1 MTIPESIKKFI
12 RWIQGFDH
20 RVLRNEY
27 DVKEKLILPMFRY
40 LCYPEICHREYSLKT
55 YQSATYAK
63 KPEIAQIYFATDDVN
78 KQNTNT
84 SLIFVEAIEPQKTKL
99 NEAIEQAKFY
109 SNHFKTLFFIVT
121 NGYDIKV
128 FQHLH
133 YNREELVFDLNID
146 TLKNHVVASK
156 FYNKLNF
163 DLVKNIDKNTAS
175 ILTYTKNNL
184 IEKLIIRNPDLQ
196 DILEEYD
203 FEPSIRREGYHLVVV
218 KPKVAIAC
226 NLPKA
231 FREGN
236 CQIEF
241 SSILF
246 KGLKIHLNHQDI
258 LGQLM
263 TGLHTQPN
271 WGCRRFLKQIDKNN
285 FTVNLGQITV
295 VLSKI
300 EATDLCLCVDEI
312 CQEYQNLIIEFE
324 NALETWDFEFVKFSE
339 VRGFILFSV
348 SQELG
353 ELMQQFAKE
362 FDYTKGKSEWHLF
375 HREDISIRVSRGI
388 RDHAFIFPKFDK
400 DLSLLLSKKINIIY
414 ELNDVNLQSL
424 KTAKFSL
431 WQQNIGVRGTWTARY
446 TKQWLLDKY
455 IPKVI
460 NYYSEKSQLS
470 EAELLAK
477 ITNCRSERALIQE
490 IDNVTDLVPY
500 LHDIQSWL
508 HILYVENIVASL
520 LKPYYQAYTN
530 LVRNTD
536 SSITGIDYIFGNL
549 RRVEW
554 KNTQEENYSNSTD
567 WKNLTFKYAI
577 DCLDRQVTRIKNSKY
592 ENSFKADLITRI
604 FIWIIENGKIS
615 FSQAQLNVAKQALI
629 PLWEQSRFEI
639 RYIYPN
645 R

>member
-12 RWIQGFDH
+12 TWIQGFDH
-20 RVLRNEY
+20 RVLRNED
-27 DVKEKLILPMFRY
+27 DVKEKLILPMFHY
-40 LCYPEICHREYSLKT
+40 LCYPEICHCEYSLKT
-55 YQSATYAK
+55 YQSETYARN
-63 KPEIAQIYFATDDVN
+63 PEIAQIYFATDDVK
-78 KQNTNT
+78 KQNTDT
-84 SLIFVEAIEPQKTKL
+84 SLIFVAIEPQKTKL

-121 NGYDIKV
+121 NGYEIKV
-128 FQHLH
+128 FQRLY
-133 YNREELVFDLNID
+133 YNQEKLVFDLNID
-146 TLKNHVVASK
+146 TLKNKDVASK

-163 DLVKNIDKNTAS
+163 DLVKNIDKNTAD
-175 ILTYTKNNL
+175 IFTYTKCNL
-184 IEKLIIRNPDLQ
+184 IVCNPDLQ
-196 DILEEYD
+196 DFLEKCD
-203 FEPSIRREGYHLVVV
+203 FEPSITREGCHLVVV

-231 FREGN
+231 FGEGN

-246 KGLKIHLNHQDI
+246 KGLKIRLNHQDI

-263 TGLHTQPN
+263 TGLHTQPD
-271 WGCRRFLKQIDKNN
+271 WGCRRFLKELDKDN
-285 FTVNLGQITV
+285 FTVNFGQITV
-295 VLSKI
+295 NLSKL

-324 NALETWDFEFVKFSE
+324 NALETWDFEFVNFSE
-339 VRGFILFSV
+339 IRGFILFSV
-348 SQELG
+348 RQELW
-353 ELMQQFAKE
+353 EFMQQFANE
-362 FDYTKGKSEWHLF
+362 FDYKKGKSEWHLF
-375 HREDISIRVSRGI
+375 HRENISIRVSRGI
-388 RDHAFIFPKFDK
+388 CDHAFVFPKFDR
-400 DLSLLLSKKINIIY
+400 DLSLLPSNKVNIIY
-414 ELNDVNLQSL
+414 ELNDINLQSIE
-424 KTAKFSL
+424 TAKFSL
-431 WQQNIGVRGTWTARY
+431 CLQNIGVRGTWTAKY
-446 TKQWLLDKY
+446 TKQWLLNKCLL
-455 IPKVI
+455 KVI
-460 NYYSEKSQLS
+460 DYYSEKSQLS

-477 ITNCRSERALIQE
+477 IINYRSERTLIKE
-490 IDNVTDLVPY
+490 IDNIKDLVPY
-500 LHDIQSWL
+500 LRDIQSWL
-508 HILYVENIVASL
+508 HIYVENIAASQ

-536 SSITGIDYIFGNL
+536 SSITGIDYIFRNL

-554 KNTQEENYSNSTD
+554 KNTPEENYSNSTD

-577 DCLDRQVTRIKNSKY
+577 DCLDRQVVRINNSEY

-615 FSQAQLNVAKQALI
+615 FSQAQLNAAKQALI
-629 PLWEQSRFEI
+629 PLWEQSRFEM

>member
-12 RWIQGFDH
+12 TWIQGFDH
-20 RVLRNEY
+20 RVLRNED
-27 DVKEKLILPMFRY
+27 DVKEKLILPMFHY

-55 YQSATYAK
+55 YQSATYTKNA
-63 KPEIAQIYFATDDVN
+63 EIAQIYFATDDLK

-121 NGYDIKV
+121 NGYEIKV
-128 FQHLH
+128 FQRLH
-133 YNREELVFDLNID
+133 YNREKLVFDLNID
-146 TLKNHVVASK
+146 TLKNNDVASK

-175 ILTYTKNNL
+175 ILTYTKYNL
-184 IEKLIIRNPDLQ
+184 IEKLIIRHPDLQ
-196 DILEEYD
+196 DFLEKYD
-203 FEPSIRREGYHLVVV
+203 FKPSITREGYDLVVV

-246 KGLKIHLNHQDI
+246 KGLKINLNHQDI

-295 VLSKI
+295 ILSKL

-348 SQELG
+348 SQELW

-388 RDHAFIFPKFDK
+388 RDHAFILPQFDRN
-400 DLSLLLSKKINIIY
+400 LSLLASKKANIIY

-431 WQQNIGVRGTWTARY
+431 WQQNIGVRGTWTTRY

-477 ITNCRSERALIQE
+477 ITNCRSERALIKE
-490 IDNVTDLVPY
+490 IDNITDLVPY

-508 HILYVENIVASL
+508 HIYVENIVVSL
-520 LKPYYQAYTN
+520 LKPYYRAYTN

-577 DCLDRQVTRIKNSKY
+577 DCLDWQVTRIKNSEY
-592 ENSFKADLITRI
+592 ENSFNADIITRI

-615 FSQAQLNVAKQALI
+615 FSQAQLNAAKQALI
-629 PLWEQSRFEI
+629 PLWEQSRFEV

>member
-12 RWIQGFDH
+12 TWIQGFDH
-20 RVLRNEY
+20 HVLRNED
-27 DVKEKLILPMFRY
+27 DVKEKLILPMFHY

-55 YQSATYAK
+55 YQSENYAK
-63 KPEIAQIYFATDDVN
+63 NPEIAQIYFATDDVK

-121 NGYDIKV
+121 NGYEIKV
-128 FQHLH
+128 FQCLH
-133 YNREELVFDLNID
+133 YNQEELVFDLNID
-146 TLKNHVVASK
+146 TLKNNDVASK

-163 DLVKNIDKNTAS
+163 DLVKNIDKNTTD
-175 ILTYTKNNL
+175 IFTYTKFNF
-184 IEKLIIRNPDLQ
+184 IEKLIVRNPDLQ
-196 DILEEYD
+196 VFLEKCD
-203 FEPSIRREGYHLVVV
+203 FEPSIMREGCHLVVV

-231 FREGN
+231 FGEGN

-246 KGLKIHLNHQDI
+246 KGLKIRLNHQDI

-263 TGLHTQPN
+263 TGLHTQPD
-271 WGCRRFLKQIDKNN
+271 WGCRRFLKELDKDN

-295 VLSKI
+295 ILSKI

-324 NALETWDFEFVKFSE
+324 NALETWDFEFVNFSE
-339 VRGFILFSV
+339 IRGFILFSV
-348 SQELG
+348 VQELWQ
-353 ELMQQFAKE
+353 LMQQFANE
-362 FDYTKGKSEWHLF
+362 FDYKKGKSEWHLF
-375 HREDISIRVSRGI
+375 HRENISIRVSRGI
-388 RDHAFIFPKFDK
+388 RDHAFVLPKFDR
-400 DLSLLLSKKINIIY
+400 DLSLLPSNQVNIIY
-414 ELNDVNLQSL
+414 ELNNINLQSIE
-424 KTAKFSL
+424 TAKFSL
-431 WQQNIGVRGTWTARY
+431 CPQNIGVRGTWTARY

-477 ITNCRSERALIQE
+477 ITNYRSERALIKE
-490 IDNVTDLVPY
+490 IDNIRDLVPY
-500 LHDIQSWL
+500 LRDIQSWL
-508 HILYVENIVASL
+508 HIYVENIAVSQ

-554 KNTQEENYSNSTD
+554 KNPSEENYSNSID
-567 WKNLTFKYAI
+567 WKNLGFKYAI
-577 DCLDRQVTRIKNSKY
+577 DCLDRQVVRINNNEY

-615 FSQAQLNVAKQALI
+615 FSQSQLNSAKQALI
-629 PLWEQSRFEI
+629 PLWEQSRFEM

-645 R
+645 Q

>member
-12 RWIQGFDH
+12 TWIQGFDH
-20 RVLRNEY
+20 HVLRNED
-27 DVKEKLILPMFRY
+27 DVKEKLILPMFHY

-55 YQSATYAK
+55 YQSETYAK
-63 KPEIAQIYFATDDVN
+63 NPKIAQIYFATDDVK

-121 NGYDIKV
+121 NGYEIKV
-128 FQHLH
+128 FQCLH
-133 YNREELVFDLNID
+133 YNQEELVFDLNID
-146 TLKNHVVASK
+146 TLKNNDVASK

-163 DLVKNIDKNTAS
+163 DLVKNLDKNTAS
-175 ILTYTKNNL
+175 ILKYTKCNL
-184 IEKLIIRNPDLQ
+184 IENLIVRNPDLQ
-196 DILEEYD
+196 QCD
-203 FEPSIRREGYHLVVV
+203 FEPSITREDCHLVVV

-226 NLPKA
+226 NLPKL
-231 FREGN
+231 FGEGN

-241 SSILF
+241 SSILLR
-246 KGLKIHLNHQDI
+246 GLKINLNHQDI

-263 TGLHTQPN
+263 TGLHTQPD
-271 WGCRRFLKQIDKNN
+271 WGCRRFLKQINKDN
-285 FTVNLGQITV
+285 FTVNFGQTTV
-295 VLSKI
+295 ILSKL
-300 EATDLCLCVDEI
+300 EATDLCLCIDEI

-324 NALETWDFEFVKFSE
+324 NTLETWDFEFVKFSE
-339 VRGFILFSV
+339 VRGFILLSV
-348 SQELG
+348 RQELWKS
-353 ELMQQFAKE
+353 MQQFANE

-375 HREDISIRVSRGI
+375 HRENISIRISRGI
-388 RDHAFIFPKFDK
+388 RDHTFIFPKFDSNF
-400 DLSLLLSKKINIIY
+400 SLLPSNKVNIIY
-414 ELNDVNLQSL
+414 KINNINLQSI

-431 WQQNIGVRGTWTARY
+431 WQQDIGVRGTWTARY

-460 NYYSEKSQLS
+460 NYYSKNSQLS

-477 ITNCRSERALIQE
+477 ITSCRSERALIKE

-508 HILYVENIVASL
+508 HIYVENIVASL

-549 RRVEW
+549 RKVEW
-554 KNTQEENYSNSTD
+554 KNTQEENYNNSTD

-577 DCLDRQVTRIKNSKY
+577 DLLDRQIVRINNSEY

-615 FSQAQLNVAKQALI
+615 FSQAQLNAAKQALL
-629 PLWEQSRFEI
+629 PLWEQSRFEM

-645 R
+645 Q

>member
-12 RWIQGFDH
+12 TWIQGFDH
-20 RVLRNEY
+20 RVLQNED
-27 DVKEKLILPMFRY
+27 DVKEKFILPMFRY
-40 LCYPEICHREYSLKT
+40 LCYPERCHREYSLKT
-55 YQSATYAK
+55 YQSEIYAK
-63 KPEIAQIYFATDDVN
+63 NPEIAQIYFATDDV
-78 KQNTNT
+78 KKHNTNT

-99 NEAIEQAKFY
+99 TEAIEQARFY
-109 SNHFKTLFFIVT
+109 SNHFNTLFFIVT
-121 NGYDIKV
+121 NGYEIKA
-128 FQHLH
+128 FQRLH
-133 YNREELVFDLNID
+133 YNREELVFDININS
-146 TLKNHVVASK
+146 LKNNDFASK
-156 FYNKLNF
+156 FYNKLCF
-163 DLVKNIDKNTAS
+163 DVVKNIDKNTAS
-175 ILTYTKNNL
+175 ILTYTKCNL
-184 IEKLIIRNPDLQ
+184 IENLIVRNPDLQ
-196 DILEEYD
+196 YFLERCD
-203 FEPSIRREGYHLVVV
+203 FEPSITLEGYHLIVV

-231 FREGN
+231 FGEGN

-263 TGLHTQPN
+263 TGLHTQPD
-271 WGCRRFLKQIDKNN
+271 WGCRRFLKELDKDN
-285 FTVNLGQITV
+285 FTASLGQITV
-295 VLSKI
+295 ILSKL

-312 CQEYQNLIIEFE
+312 CQKYQNLIIEFE
-324 NALETWDFEFVKFSE
+324 NALETWDFKFVKFSE

-348 SQELG
+348 RQELW

-362 FDYTKGKSEWHLF
+362 FDYKKGKSEWHLF
-375 HREDISIRVSRGI
+375 HRENISIRVSRGI
-388 RDHAFIFPKFDK
+388 RDHTFIFPKFDR
-400 DLSLLLSKKINIIY
+400 DLSLLPSNQVHIIY
-414 ELNDVNLQSL
+414 EINDINLQSIER
-424 KTAKFSL
+424 AKCGL
-431 WQQNIGVRGTWTARY
+431 WQQDIGVRGTWTARY

-477 ITNCRSERALIQE
+477 ITNYTNERALIKE
-490 IDNVTDLVPY
+490 IDNIRDLVPY
-500 LHDIQSWL
+500 LRDIQSWL
-508 HILYVENIVASL
+508 HIYVENIAASL
-520 LKPYYQAYTN
+520 LKPYYQAYIN

-554 KNTQEENYSNSTD
+554 RNTPEENYSNSKD

-577 DCLDRQVTRIKNSKY
+577 DCLDKQVVRINNSEY

-604 FIWIIENGKIS
+604 FLWIIENGRIS
-615 FSQAQLNVAKQALI
+615 FSQAQLSAAKQALI
-629 PLWEQSRFEI
+629 PLWEQSRFEM

-645 R
+645 Q

>member
-12 RWIQGFDH
+12 TWIQGFDH
-20 RVLRNEY
+20 RVLRNQD

-40 LCYPEICHREYSLKT
+40 LCYPERCHREYSLRT
-55 YQSATYAK
+55 YQSETYTK
-63 KPEIAQIYFATDDVN
+63 NIEIAQIYFATDDV
-78 KQNTNT
+78 KKHNTNT
-84 SLIFVEAIEPQKTKL
+84 SLIFVEAIEPQKIKL
-99 NEAIEQAKFY
+99 TEAIEQARFY
-109 SNHFKTLFFIVT
+109 SNHFNTLFFIVT
-121 NGYDIKV
+121 NGYEIKV
-128 FQHLH
+128 FQRLH

-146 TLKNHVVASK
+146 SLKNNDIASN

-163 DLVKNIDKNTAS
+163 DVVKNIDKNTAM
-175 ILTYTKNNL
+175 ILTYTKCNL
-184 IEKLIIRNPDLQ
+184 IENLILRNPDLQ
-196 DILEEYD
+196 FFLEKCD
-203 FEPSIRREGYHLVVV
+203 FEPSITLEDYHLVVV

-231 FREGN
+231 FGEGN

-263 TGLHTQPN
+263 TGLHTQPD
-271 WGCRRFLKQIDKNN
+271 WGCRRFLKELDKDN

-295 VLSKI
+295 ILSKL

-312 CQEYQNLIIEFE
+312 CQKYKNSIIEFE
-324 NALETWDFEFVKFSE
+324 NTLETWNFKFVNLSE
-339 VRGFILFSV
+339 VRGFMLFSV
-348 SQELG
+348 RQDLW

-362 FDYTKGKSEWHLF
+362 FDYKKGKSEWHLF
-375 HREDISIRVSRGI
+375 HRENISIRVSRGI
-388 RDHAFIFPKFDK
+388 RDHTFIFPKVDRY
-400 DLSLLLSKKINIIY
+400 LSVLPSNQVNIIY
-414 ELNDVNLQSL
+414 EVNDINLQSIER
-424 KTAKFSL
+424 AKFGL
-431 WQQNIGVRGTWTARY
+431 WQQDIGVRGTWTARY

-460 NYYSEKSQLS
+460 NYYSEDSQLS
-470 EAELLAK
+470 EAELLGK
-477 ITNCRSERALIQE
+477 ITNNRRERALIKE
-490 IDNVTDLVPY
+490 IDNIIDLVPY
-500 LHDIQSWL
+500 LRDIQSWL
-508 HILYVENIVASL
+508 HIYVENIAASL

-536 SSITGIDYIFGNL
+536 SSIIGIDYIFGNL

-554 KNTQEENYSNSTD
+554 KNSPEENYSNPTD

-577 DCLDRQVTRIKNSKY
+577 DCLDKQIVRINNSEY

-615 FSQAQLNVAKQALI
+615 FSQAQLSAAKQALI
-629 PLWEQSRFEI
+629 PLWEQSRFEM
-639 RYIYPN
+639 RYMYPN
-645 R
+645 Q

>member
-1 MTIPESIKKFI
+1 MTIAESIKKFI
-12 RWIQGFDH
+12 TWIQGFDH
-20 RVLRNEY
+20 RVLQNQ
-27 DVKEKLILPMFRY
+27 DNVKKRLILPMFHY

-55 YQSATYAK
+55 YQSETHTK
-63 KPEIAQIYFATDDVN
+63 NPEIAQIYFATDDVK
-78 KQNTNT
+78 KQNTDT
-84 SLIFVEAIEPQKTKL
+84 SLVFVEAIEPQQTKL
-99 NEAIEQAKFY
+99 NEAIEQARFY

-128 FQHLH
+128 FQRLH

-146 TLKNHVVASK
+146 TLKNNDVASK

-175 ILTYTKNNL
+175 ILTYTKCNL
-184 IEKLIIRNPDLQ
+184 IGKLIAHNPDLQ
-196 DILEEYD
+196 YFLEKCD
-203 FEPSIRREGYHLVVV
+203 FEPSITREGCHLVVV

-226 NLPKA
+226 NLPQA
-231 FREGN
+231 FGEGN

-263 TGLHTQPN
+263 TGLHTHPN
-271 WGCRRFLKQIDKNN
+271 WGCRRFLKELDKNN

-295 VLSKI
+295 ILSKL
-300 EATDLCLCVDEI
+300 EATDLCLCIDEV
-312 CQEYQNLIIEFE
+312 CQKYKNLIIEFE
-324 NALETWDFEFVKFSE
+324 NALETWDFKFVKFSE

-348 SQELG
+348 RQELWK
-353 ELMQQFAKE
+353 LMQQFAKE
-362 FDYTKGKSEWHLF
+362 FDYKKGKSEWHIF
-375 HREDISIRVSRGI
+375 HRENISIRVSRGI
-388 RDHAFIFPKFDK
+388 RDHAFIFPKFDR
-400 DLSLLLSKKINIIY
+400 DLSLLPSNQVNILY
-414 ELNDVNLQSL
+414 ELNDINLQSIE
-424 KTAKFSL
+424 TAKFSL
-431 WQQNIGVRGTWTARY
+431 WKQDIGVRGTWTANY

-460 NYYSEKSQLS
+460 KYYSNKSQLS
-470 EAELLAK
+470 ESELLAK
-477 ITNCRSERALIQE
+477 ITNYRSERAPIKE
-490 IDNVTDLVPY
+490 VDNIRDLVPY
-500 LHDIQSWL
+500 LRDIQSWL
-508 HILYVENIVASL
+508 HIYVENIAASL

-554 KNTQEENYSNSTD
+554 KNTPEENYSNSAD

-577 DCLDRQVTRIKNSKY
+577 DCLDRQVVRINKSEY

-615 FSQAQLNVAKQALI
+615 FSQAQLNAAKQALI

-645 R
+645 Q

>member
-12 RWIQGFDH
+12 TWIQGFDH
-20 RVLRNEY
+20 RVLQNED
-27 DVKEKLILPMFRY
+27 DVKEKLILPMFHY

-55 YQSATYAK
+55 YQSETYAK
-63 KPEIAQIYFATDDVN
+63 NLEIAQIYFATDDL
-78 KQNTNT
+78 KKHNTNT

-99 NEAIEQAKFY
+99 TEAIEQGRFY
-109 SNHFKTLFFIVT
+109 SNHFNTLFFIVT
-121 NGYDIKV
+121 NGYEIKV
-128 FQHLH
+128 FQRLH

-146 TLKNHVVASK
+146 TLKNNDIASK

-163 DLVKNIDKNTAS
+163 DVVKNIDKN
-175 ILTYTKNNL
+175 IDDIFTYTKCNL
-184 IEKLIIRNPDLQ
+184 IENLIIRHPDLQ
-196 DILEEYD
+196 YFLEKCD
-203 FEPSIRREGYHLVVV
+203 FEPSIRREGCHLIVV

-231 FREGN
+231 FGEGN

-246 KGLKIHLNHQDI
+246 KGLKINLNHQDI

-263 TGLHTQPN
+263 TGLHTQPD
-271 WGCRRFLKQIDKNN
+271 WGCRRFLKELDKNN

-295 VLSKI
+295 ILSKL
-300 EATDLCLCVDEI
+300 EAADLCLCIDEV
-312 CQEYQNLIIEFE
+312 CQNYKNSIIEFE
-324 NALETWDFEFVKFSE
+324 NALETWNFEFVSFSE

-348 SQELG
+348 RQELWK
-353 ELMQQFAKE
+353 LMQQFAKE
-362 FDYTKGKSEWHLF
+362 FDYKKGKSEWHIF
-375 HREDISIRVSRGI
+375 HRENISIRVSRGI
-388 RDHAFIFPKFDK
+388 RDHAFIFPKFDR
-400 DLSLLLSKKINIIY
+400 DLSLLPSNQVNILY
-414 ELNDVNLQSL
+414 ELNDINLQSIE
-424 KTAKFSL
+424 TAKFSL
-431 WQQNIGVRGTWTARY
+431 WQQDIGVQETWTARY

-460 NYYSEKSQLS
+460 KYYSNKSQLS
-470 EAELLAK
+470 ESELLAK
-477 ITNCRSERALIQE
+477 ITNYRRERAPIKE
-490 IDNVTDLVPY
+490 VDNIRDLVPY
-500 LHDIQSWL
+500 LRDIQSWL
-508 HILYVENIVASL
+508 HIYVENIPASL

-554 KNTQEENYSNSTD
+554 KNTPEENYSNSAD
-567 WKNLTFKYAI
+567 WKNLTFKYAM
-577 DCLDRQVTRIKNSKY
+577 DCLDRQVVRINNSEY
-592 ENSFKADLITRI
+592 ENSFKADLIARI

-615 FSQAQLNVAKQALI
+615 FSQAQLNAAKQALI
-629 PLWEQSRFEI
+629 PLWEQSRFEM

-645 R
+645 Q

>member
-12 RWIQGFDH
+12 TWIQGFDH
-20 RVLRNEY
+20 RVLQNQ
-27 DVKEKLILPMFRY
+27 DNVKKRLILPMFHY

-55 YQSATYAK
+55 YQSETYTK
-63 KPEIAQIYFATDDVN
+63 NPEIAQIYFATDDVK
-78 KQNTNT
+78 KQNTDT
-84 SLIFVEAIEPQKTKL
+84 SLVFVEAIEPQQTKL
-99 NEAIEQAKFY
+99 NEAIEQARFY

-128 FQHLH
+128 FQRLH
-133 YNREELVFDLNID
+133 YNREELVFDINID
-146 TLKNHVVASK
+146 TLKNNDFASK

-163 DLVKNIDKNTAS
+163 DLVKNIDKNT
-175 ILTYTKNNL
+175 IDLLTYTKCNL
-184 IEKLIIRNPDLQ
+184 IEKLITRNPDLQ
-196 DILEEYD
+196 YFLEKCD
-203 FEPSIRREGYHLVVV
+203 FEPSLTREGCHLVLV

-226 NLPKA
+226 NLPQA
-231 FREGN
+231 FGEGN

-263 TGLHTQPN
+263 TGLHTHAN
-271 WGCRRFLKQIDKNN
+271 WGCRRFLKELDKNN

-295 VLSKI
+295 ILSKL
-300 EATDLCLCVDEI
+300 EATDLCLCIDEV
-312 CQEYQNLIIEFE
+312 CQKYKNSIIEFE
-324 NALETWDFEFVKFSE
+324 NALETWDFEFVNFSE

-348 SQELG
+348 RQELWK
-353 ELMQQFAKE
+353 LMQQFTKE
-362 FDYTKGKSEWHLF
+362 FDYKKGKSEWHIF
-375 HREDISIRVSRGI
+375 HRQNISIRVSRGI
-388 RDHAFIFPKFDK
+388 RDHAFIFPKFDR
-400 DLSLLLSKKINIIY
+400 DLSLLPSNQVNILY
-414 ELNDVNLQSL
+414 ELNDINLQSIE
-424 KTAKFSL
+424 TAKFSL
-431 WQQNIGVRGTWTARY
+431 WKQDIGVRGTWTAKY

-455 IPKVI
+455 IPQVI
-460 NYYSEKSQLS
+460 KYYSNKSQLS
-470 EAELLAK
+470 ESELLAK
-477 ITNCRSERALIQE
+477 IINYSSERAPIKE
-490 IDNVTDLVPY
+490 IDNIRDLVPY
-500 LHDIQSWL
+500 LRDIQSWL
-508 HILYVENIVASL
+508 HIYVENIAASL

-536 SSITGIDYIFGNL
+536 SSIIGIDYIFGNL

-554 KNTQEENYSNSTD
+554 KNTPEENYSNSAD

-577 DCLDRQVTRIKNSKY
+577 DCLDRQVVRINKSEY

-615 FSQAQLNVAKQALI
+615 FSQAQLNAAKQALI

-645 R
+645 Q

>member
-12 RWIQGFDH
+12 TWIQGFDH
-20 RVLRNEY
+20 RILQNED
-27 DVKEKLILPMFRY
+27 DVKEKFILPMFHY

-55 YQSATYAK
+55 YQSETYARN
-63 KPEIAQIYFATDDVN
+63 PEIAQIYFATDDV
-78 KQNTNT
+78 KQQNTDT
-84 SLIFVEAIEPQKTKL
+84 SLIFVEAIEPHKTKL
-99 NEAIEQAKFY
+99 NDVIEQARFY

-121 NGYDIKV
+121 NGYEIKV
-128 FQHLH
+128 FKRLH

-146 TLKNHVVASK
+146 ALRNNDIASK
-156 FYNKLNF
+156 FYHRLNF
-163 DLVKNIDKNTAS
+163 DLVKNIDKNTVD
-175 ILTYTKNNL
+175 ILTHTKYKL
-184 IEKLIIRNPDLQ
+184 IEKLIIRHPDLQ
-196 DILEEYD
+196 NFLEKCD
-203 FEPSIRREGYHLVVV
+203 FEPSITREDYRLVVV

-226 NLPKA
+226 NLPKD
-231 FREGN
+231 FGEGN

-246 KGLKIHLNHQDI
+246 RGLTIHLNHQDI

-263 TGLHTQPN
+263 TGLHTQPD
-271 WGCRRFLKQIDKNN
+271 WGCRRFLKQLDKNS
-285 FTVNLGQITV
+285 FTVNLGQTTV
-295 VLSKI
+295 ILSNL
-300 EATDLCLCVDEI
+300 EVADLCLCVDEV

-324 NALETWDFEFVKFSE
+324 NTLETWDFKLVNFSE
-339 VRGFILFSV
+339 IRGFILFSV
-348 SQELG
+348 KQELW
-353 ELMQQFAKE
+353 ELMQQFANE
-362 FDYTKGKSEWHLF
+362 FDYKKGKSEWHLF
-375 HREDISIRVSRGI
+375 HRENISIRVSRGI
-388 RDHAFIFPKFDK
+388 RDHTFILPKFDRN
-400 DLSLLLSKKINIIY
+400 LSLLPNNQVNIIY
-414 ELNDVNLQSL
+414 ELNNVNLQSFESGKL
-424 KTAKFSL
+424 SL
-431 WQQNIGVRGTWTARY
+431 WRQDIGVRGTWTAKY
-446 TKQWLLDKY
+446 TKQWLLEKY

-477 ITNCRSERALIQE
+477 IINYTREYALIKE
-490 IDNVTDLVPY
+490 IDNIRDLVPY
-500 LHDIQSWL
+500 LRGIQSWL
-508 HILYVENIVASL
+508 HLYVENIAASL

-536 SSITGIDYIFGNL
+536 SSITGIDYIIGNL

-577 DCLDRQVTRIKNSKY
+577 DGLDEQVVRINNSEY
-592 ENSFKADLITRI
+592 ENSFNADLITRT

-615 FSQAQLNVAKQALI
+615 FSQAQLNAAKQALL
-629 PLWEQSRFEI
+629 PLWEQSRFEM